1 MARDRLRRAAPVAG
15 MAARTAGEAIIASMR
30 RRRLEPE
37 DYARR
42 AERYTELLG
51 RSKGAL
57 MKAGQILS
65 FVPFGSAV
73 PPENRAL
80 FQAAMS
86 RLQADAPAMA
96 PELAA
101 DVVRRELGAP
111 PDEIF
116 ASFSNRPMAAASI
129 GQVHAAG
136 LHDGRPVAVKVQY
149 PGVDEAIR
157 ADLRNTELLAVFLQL
172 LRSIVPSLTRT
183 DVKAAAAE
191 ISERIT
197 EELDYRM
204 EASNQQLFAN
214 AYRGHP
220 FIHVPE
226 VIEELSTGRVLTQ
239 ELAEGMAWPEAV
251 RAQRDLR
258 DRWGEAIFRFA
269 FGSLRELGAF
279 NADPHPGNYL
289 FQTDGSVT
297 FLDFGC
303 VKRFDA
309 DQVAVGR
316 DLVRAVMHQDAGSL
330 WRILVEQGV
339 FDATQGLSPE
349 EVLHWYSGTFQMLV
363 APQPFTYTP
372 EVVAEAIKDEF
383 SPTGTSGHLVRSA
396 SPVKDF
402 VFVLRIDMGLS
413 SVLGELRATA
423 DWRSIQAEMDE
434 GAPPTSDM
442 GKAAAAFRAAHPFE
456 AA

>member
-1 MARDRLRRAAPVAG
+1 MATDRLRRAAPVAG
-15 MAARTAGEAIIASMR
+15 MVARSAGEAIIASLR
-30 RRRLEPE
+30 RQRLEP
-37 DYARR
+37 DHNAQR
-42 AERYTELLG
+42 AERYVELLG

-73 PPENRAL
+73 PAENRAL

-86 RLQADAPAMA
+86 RLQADAPPMP

-101 DVVRRELGAP
+101 DVVRQELGAP
-111 PDEIF
+111 PDEVF
-116 ASFSNRPMAAASI
+116 AEFSIRPMAAASI
-129 GQVHAAG
+129 GQVHAAR

-157 ADLRNTELLAVFLQL
+157 ADLRNAELLAVFLQL

-183 DVKAAAAE
+183 DIKAMAAE

-204 EASNQQLFAN
+204 EASNQQFFAD

-220 FIHVPE
+220 FIHVPA
-226 VIEELSTGRVLTQ
+226 VIDELSTGRVLTQ
-239 ELAEGMAWPEAV
+239 DLGEGMAWPEALGAD
-251 RAQRDLR
+251 RGLR

-279 NADPHPGNYL
+279 NADPNPGNYL

-309 DQVAVGR
+309 GQVALGR
-316 DLVRAVMHQDAGSL
+316 DVVRAVMRQDAGSL
-330 WRILVEQGV
+330 WQILVEQGI
-339 FDATQGLSPE
+339 FDATQGLRPE
-349 EVLHWYSGTFQMLV
+349 EILEWYSGTFQMLL

-372 EVVAEAIKDEF
+372 EVVAEAIRAEF

-396 SPVKDF
+396 SAVREF
-402 VFVLRIDMGLS
+402 VWVLRIDMGLS

-423 DWRSIQAEMDE
+423 DWRSIQSEMDE
-434 GAPPTSDM
+434 GAPPTTAM
-442 GKAAAAFRAAHPFE
+442 GKAVAAFRAARPSG